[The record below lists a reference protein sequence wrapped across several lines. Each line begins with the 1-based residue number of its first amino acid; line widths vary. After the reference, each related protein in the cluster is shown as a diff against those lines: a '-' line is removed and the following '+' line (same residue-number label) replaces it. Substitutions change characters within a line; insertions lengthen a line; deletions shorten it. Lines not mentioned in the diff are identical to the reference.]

1 MLHQLVT
8 RFPRKNCKKLKL
20 FNKQDYQVLFCV
32 KIDEMAISKYK
43 ERKVGRDWRLQSI
56 RIFFGLFTFVIIFRL
71 FSLQIVSADFYQ
83 TMSEGQ
89 HSFYEELFASRGSIY
104 VKDWRGEAEYLAA
117 TNEPKA
123 FIFANPRKI
132 EDPAQATKSIA
143 RLLGYE
149 IVVNTASDVSGQTN
163 EIPKTADILD
173 GVFGDDVTSE
183 TASRA
188 DVQTET
194 VVNELAPTDTKNE
207 EETGPSEYELL
218 LARLSKS
225 DDPYEPVARNIDDDT
240 LQKILALNI
249 PGVDYVLEK
258 TRSYPESK
266 LGGQI
271 FGFVGQN
278 NDGEKEGYYGL
289 EGYFDK
295 FLAGKNGFLNT
306 ETDASGRWIGV
317 GKRNFEPATDGGD
330 LLITIDRTI
339 QYIACKK
346 LREGVLHFDADGG
359 SLVIMEPKTGKLL
372 ALCNAPDF
380 DPNIYNMV
388 EDIGVYNDDAIS
400 TPYEPGSVYKPIVMA
415 AALDVGAVTPNTT
428 YDDTGEVKLEEYT
441 IRNSDLKAN
450 GIQTMTEVL
459 EKSLNTG
466 MIFTMRQMGQEAMR
480 KYSHDFGFGIASGI
494 ELINERGGNL
504 VSLEKISDIYFATA
518 SYGQGITVTPL
529 QLAAAYSVL
538 ANGGTL
544 MKPYIVAEKRFAD
557 GRVEETKPQVVRQ
570 VISKKTSTTIS
581 AMLVSVVENGHAN
594 LAKVPGY
601 YIAGKTGTA
610 QVAKENGGGYLPG
623 DYTKAS
629 FAGYGPVEDPAF
641 VMVVMLDHPRAS
653 TWGADTAAAIFGD
666 VADFLL
672 QYLQVAPTRS
682 LEVAG

>member
-1 MLHQLVT
+1 
-8 RFPRKNCKKLKL
+8 
-20 FNKQDYQVLFCV
+20 
-32 KIDEMAISKYK
+32 
-43 ERKVGRDWRLQSI
+43 
-56 RIFFGLFTFVIIFRL
+56 VIIFRL
-71 FSLQIVSADFYQ
+71 FSLQIVNADFYQ

-104 VKDWRGEAEYLAA
+104 VKDWRGEDEYLAA

-132 EDPAQATKSIA
+132 EDPVEATKSIA

-149 IVVNTASDVSGQTN
+149 IVINTPTDRNIEATN
-163 EIPKTADILD
+163 IPKTAQILD
-173 GVFGDDVTSE
+173 GVFGDE
-183 TASRA
+183 TQVETTA
-188 DVQTET
+188 QTET
-194 VVNELAPTDTKNE
+194 EVGAQDATTTATG

-225 DDPYEPVARNIDDDT
+225 DDPYEPVARNVDDDT
-240 LQKILALNI
+240 LQKILALDI
-249 PGVDYVLEK
+249 LGIDYVLEE
-258 TRSYPESK
+258 TRSYPESN

-271 FGFVGQN
+271 FGFVGRN
-278 NDGEKEGYYGL
+278 NDGGKEGFYGL

-295 FLAGKNGFLNT
+295 FLAGENGFLNT

-317 GKRNFEPATDGGD
+317 GKRTFEPAIDGGD
-330 LLITIDRTI
+330 LLITVDRTI

-346 LREGVLHFDADGG
+346 LREGVERFDADSG
-359 SLVIMEPKTGKLL
+359 SLVIMEPKTGKIL
-372 ALCNAPDF
+372 ALCNVPDF

-388 EDIGVYNDDAIS
+388 DDIGVYNNDAIS

-441 IRNSDLKAN
+441 IRNSNKKAN

-466 MIFTMRQMGQEAMR
+466 MIFAMREMGQEAMR

-494 ELINERGGNL
+494 ELINERAGNL
-504 VSLEKISDIYFATA
+504 ASLDKISDIYFATA

-529 QLAAAYSVL
+529 QLASAYSAL

-544 MKPYIVAEKRFAD
+544 MKPYIVSEKRYAD

-581 AMLVSVVENGHAN
+581 AMLVSVVENGHSH

-610 QVAKENGGGYLPG
+610 QVAKENGGGYFPG
-623 DYTKAS
+623 DYTKAT

-641 VMVVMLDHPRAS
+641 VMVIMLDHPRAS
-653 TWGADTAAAIFGD
+653 TWAEYTSAAIFGD
-666 VADFLL
+666 TASFLL
-672 QYLQVAPTRS
+672 QYMQVPPTRS